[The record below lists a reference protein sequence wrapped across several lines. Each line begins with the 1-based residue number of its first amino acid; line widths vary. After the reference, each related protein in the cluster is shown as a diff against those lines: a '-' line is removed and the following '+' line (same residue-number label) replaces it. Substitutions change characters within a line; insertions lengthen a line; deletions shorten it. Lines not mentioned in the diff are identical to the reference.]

1 MGAKTIKEELTIERK
16 EIKKDGELFG
26 YLKRF
31 KMKVDPSY
39 LIEEGELNEKVVS
52 LGDAV
57 VDLLK
62 KEELTYVDAY
72 VTLEYVYK
80 KLQLMS
86 DYTHL

>member
-1 MGAKTIKEELTIERK
+1 MDKK

-26 YLKRF
+26 YLERF
-31 KMKVDPSY
+31 KMKVDPSC
-39 LIEEGELNEKVVS
+39 LIEDGLVNEKVVS
-52 LGDAV
+52 LGDII